1 MAEKQSPNDVLTAY
15 DDLLKKCN
23 RFERKGKNMPY
34 TSANGHMFSLINK
47 AGELGIRFSK
57 EVQEKYFL
65 EFDTSFLISHGAKM
79 KVYVLITDKMLANDK
94 LMLRLLNESYDY
106 VMSLPTK

>member
-15 DDLLKKCN
+15 DDLLKKCD

-34 TSANGHMFSLINK
+34 TSANGHMFSQMNK
-47 AGELGIRFSK
+47 TGELGIRFSK
-57 EVQEKYFL
+57 EVQEKYFS
-65 EFDTSFLISHGAKM
+65 EYDTTFFKSYGAVM
-79 KVYVLITDKMLANDK
+79 KGYVLITDKMLFNEE